1 MTPARKLAAAVVG
14 GGILVT
20 SLLTV
25 PTASALGL
33 ICDWTGAG
41 ADGLWSNAANWTNC
55 ADAAPGEGDLL
66 RFGAGAATLATTN
79 DLVGVS
85 FANVEF
91 AVDGYSVGGSQLRT
105 DGLTVGGSTTL
116 EVNVILPVAAGE
128 IAYQISAPL
137 TVPIP
142 WEIEFD
148 QEPLAVAA
156 LQLSGGAVIDARLD
170 GAGDLLKIGGDGVV
184 HARGLSY
191 PGALELSGSARVRC
205 GAIECGIAGDP
216 VTITDAAGLEF
227 TADTAFARSIQI
239 GPGTDYAVD
248 AAGHAVDL
256 QGAVS
261 LAGPATVRGG
271 QDGAPMLF
279 SGGVA
284 LADHRLTVHGATAVP
299 LFASLTSSAA
309 GGLQIGSVDVPGSI
323 LIEEGQLDHNGS
335 TAATGPGSVIV
346 ADDAFALGPNAVPGT
361 TLEAGATL
369 GTDSVI
375 TLAEEVELI
384 DGSAVAALSSGASL
398 TLANASFSGGVNIQ
412 TRAAASSLVI
422 EQLSSADGS
431 TVVLGS
437 AGADAPIIFS
447 ADGLSDYTG
456 LTVASSGAV
465 QLDRDLSIPGD
476 FRIVDAAVTTLH
488 TLPDDLH
495 DLIADTS
502 AVTIDGAG
510 SLVINDN
517 ERIASLAGP
526 SGVVHVVHP
535 DSGLTVA
542 GSAATTYEGDF
553 MGHGHLTHEGTG
565 TLHLTGDWT
574 QAALDSTLDAEAG
587 TVIVDGSMPFTTAE
601 VFGTLAGA
609 GTLGE
614 IVIDGGTV
622 APGTSPGCLTV
633 EGAVSG
639 SGTIAVELGGVQ
651 PCTAHDQIL
660 SQTQDLATVTWAVA
674 LTDGFQPAVGDEFVV
689 LSTANGGAA
698 LPASQATAGDTV
710 FDVVWDGSAVILRT
724 VEVPLEPPIDPPANP
739 PAPGVNPPQSA
750 LPDSL
755 AATGT
760 DSLWVLWIAAAGA
773 LAAAG
778 GAVLAVRGPA
788 RRHS

>member
-1 MTPARKLAAAVVG
+1 MTAMTPARKLAAAVVG

-20 SLLTV
+20 SLLAV
-25 PTASALGL
+25 PTASAVGL
-33 ICDWTGAG
+33 TCDWTGAG
-41 ADGLWSNAANWTNC
+41 ADGLWSNAANWANC

-66 RFGAGAATLATTN
+66 RFGPGAATLTTTN
-79 DLVGVS
+79 DLAGVS
-85 FANVEF
+85 FEDVEF
-91 AVDGYSVGGSQLRT
+91 AIDGYSVSGSQLRT
-105 DGLTVGGSTTL
+105 NGLTVAGSTSL

-128 IAYQISAPL
+128 TAYQISAPL

-148 QEPLAVAA
+148 QEPLTVAA
-156 LQLSGGAVIDARLD
+156 LQLSDGAVVDARLD
-170 GAGDLLKIGGDGVV
+170 GAGDRLKVGGDGVV
-184 HARGLSY
+184 QARGLSY
-191 PGALELSGSARVRC
+191 PGALELSGNARVRC
-205 GAIECGIAGDP
+205 GGIECGIAGGQ

-239 GPGTDYAVD
+239 GPGTAYAVD

-256 QGAVS
+256 EGPVS
-261 LAGPATVRGG
+261 LAGSAAVRGG
-271 QDGAPMLF
+271 QDSAPMLF

-284 LADHRLTVHGATAVP
+284 LADHHLTVHGATAIP
-299 LFASLTSSAA
+299 LFANLTSTAA
-309 GGLQIGSVDVPGSI
+309 GGLQVGSADIPGSI
-323 LIEEGQLDHNGS
+323 HIEEGQLDHNGS
-335 TAATGPGSVIV
+335 TAASGPGSLIV
-346 ADDAFALGPNAVPGT
+346 ADDAFALGPDALPGT
-361 TLEAGATL
+361 TLEGGATL

-375 TLAEEVELI
+375 TLSEEVELI

-398 TLANASFSGGVNIQ
+398 TLANASFSGGANIQ
-412 TRAAASSLVI
+412 TRASSSSLVI
-422 EQLSSADGS
+422 QQLSSSDGS
-431 TVVLGS
+431 TLVLGS

-456 LTVASSGAV
+456 VTVATSGSV
-465 QLDRDLSIPGD
+465 QLDRELSIPGD

-495 DLIADTS
+495 NLIADTS

-535 DSGLTVA
+535 DSGLTVE
-542 GSAATTYEGDF
+542 GSATTAYAGDF
-553 MGHGHLTHEGTG
+553 MGPGHLAHEGAG

-574 QAALDSTLDAEAG
+574 QAALGSTLDAEGG

-609 GTLGE
+609 GVLGE
-614 IVIDGGTV
+614 VVIDAGTV

-639 SGTIAVELGGVQ
+639 SGTIAVELGGAE
-651 PCTAHDQIL
+651 PCDAHDQIL
-660 SQTQDLATVTWAVA
+660 SQTQDLATVTWSVA

-689 LSTANGGAA
+689 LSTANGGPA
-698 LPASQATAGDTV
+698 LPAAQATAGDTV
-710 FDVVWDGSAVILRT
+710 FDVVWDGSDVILRT
-724 VEVPLEPPIDPPANP
+724 AEVPVDPPVEPPVNP
-739 PAPGVNPPQSA
+739 PAPGENPVQ
-750 LPDSL
+750 PDNL
-755 AATGT
+755 AVTGA
-760 DSLWVLWIAAAGA
+760 DSSWVSWITVAGA

-778 GAVLAVRGPA
+778 AVLALRARV
-788 RRHS
+788 RRHG